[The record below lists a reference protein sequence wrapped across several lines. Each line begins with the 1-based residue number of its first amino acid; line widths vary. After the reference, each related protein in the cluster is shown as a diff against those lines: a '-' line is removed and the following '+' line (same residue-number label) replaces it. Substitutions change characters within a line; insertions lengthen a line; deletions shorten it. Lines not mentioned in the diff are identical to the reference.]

1 MIRMLNNSALMTTR
15 VLNSNIV
22 GEVLGKSDSK
32 KKAIRRKMMT
42 KKKGK
47 IRGIVVLLHREVQ
60 FV

>member
-1 MIRMLNNSALMTTR
+1 MLNNSALMMMR
-15 VLNSNIV
+15 VLNSDIV

-47 IRGIVVLLHREVQ
+47 IRGIVVLLH
-60 FV
+60 